1 MGLCQ
6 STKSTLKLPNI
17 PASKHIQIN
26 FEKIKEYE
34 IQYTRQERFQ
44 KKQST
49 EGFSPLNNVV
59 K

>member
-6 STKSTLKLPNI
+6 STQSTLKLTRT
-17 PASKHIQIN
+17 PAQKHIQIN
-26 FEKIKEYE
+26 FDKIKEYE
-34 IQYTRQERFQ
+34 TQYTKQERFQ

-49 EGFSPLNNVV
+49 EGFSPLNNVD

>member
-6 STKSTLKLPNI
+6 STQSTLKLPRI
-17 PASKHIQIN
+17 PAQKHIQIN
-26 FEKIKEYE
+26 FQKIKEYE
-34 IQYTRQERFQ
+34 IQYTCRERFQ

-49 EGFSPLNNVV
+49 EGFSPLNNVL

>member
-6 STKSTLKLPNI
+6 STQSTLKLPRI
-17 PASKHIQIN
+17 PAQKHIQIN
-26 FEKIKEYE
+26 FDKIKQYE
-34 IQYTRQERFQ
+34 IQYTRQEQ
-44 KKQST
+44 YSKKQST

>member
-6 STKSTLKLPNI
+6 STQSTLKLPRTT
-17 PASKHIQIN
+17 AQKHIQIN
-26 FEKIKEYE
+26 FDKIKQYE
-34 IQYTRQERFQ
+34 IQYTKQERFQ

-49 EGFSPLNNVV
+49 EGFSPLNNVD

>member
-6 STKSTLKLPNI
+6 STQSTLKLPRI
-17 PASKHIQIN
+17 PAQKHIQIN

-34 IQYTRQERFQ
+34 IEYARQQPFT

-49 EGFSPLNNVV
+49 EGSSPLSQVD